1 MSMVNVFQEIIEGKI
16 PCNKIYEDDSFLSF
30 HDISPQ
36 APVHVLI
43 VPKKPLKNISEAQEE
58 DALMLGKALLL
69 AAKLAK
75 KLGIENGY
83 RVLTNVG
90 HDAGQTIFH
99 IHFHLLGGCPLE
111 NLR

>member
-1 MSMVNVFQEIIEGKI
+1 MSTIFQDIIDGKV
-16 PCNKIYEDDSFLSF
+16 PCNKVYEDELFLSF
-30 HDISPQ
+30 HDLYPQ
-36 APVHVLI
+36 APVHILI
-43 VPKKPLKNISEAQEE
+43 VPKKPLKNIGEAQEE
-58 DALMLGKALLL
+58 DSLMLGKALIL
-69 AAKLAK
+69 ATQLAK
-75 KLGIENGY
+75 KFGVEKGY

>member
-1 MSMVNVFQEIIEGKI
+1 MSTVFQDIIDGTI
-16 PCNKIYEDDSFLSF
+16 PCNMIYEDDLFISF
-30 HDISPQ
+30 HDIAPQ

-43 VPKKPLKNISEAQEE
+43 VPKKPLKNLADARDE
-58 DALMLGKALLL
+58 DSLMLGKALLL
-69 AAKLAK
+69 AAKIAK
-75 KLGIENGY
+75 QLGIEKGY

>member
-1 MSMVNVFQEIIEGKI
+1 MTTIFQQIIDGKL
-16 PCNKIYEDDSFLSF
+16 PCNKLYEDDSFIAF
-30 HDISPQ
+30 YDKYPQ
-36 APVHVLI
+36 APIHALI
-43 VPKKPLKNISEAQEE
+43 VPKKHIQNISQAQEE
-58 DALMLGKALLL
+58 DAVMLGKALLL

-75 KLGIENGY
+75 QLGIEKGY

-90 HDAGQTIFH
+90 PDAGQTIFH

>member
-1 MSMVNVFQEIIEGKI
+1 MTTVFGEIIAGNI
-16 PCNKIYEDDSFLSF
+16 PCNKIYEDDEFISFYDLY
-30 HDISPQ
+30 PQ

-43 VPKKPLKNISEAQEE
+43 VPKKPLKNIQDAKED

-69 AAKLAK
+69 AASLAK
-75 KLGIENGY
+75 KLGIEKGY

-99 IHFHLLGGCPLE
+99 IHFHLLGGCQLE